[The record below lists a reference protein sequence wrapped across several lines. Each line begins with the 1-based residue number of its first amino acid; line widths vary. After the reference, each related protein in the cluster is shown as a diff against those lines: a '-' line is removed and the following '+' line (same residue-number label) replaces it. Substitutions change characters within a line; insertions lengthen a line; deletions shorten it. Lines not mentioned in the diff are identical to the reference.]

1 MWGGGWQ
8 HTTYRQ
14 KKKKAIKKET
24 GAFYRDGK
32 CIKWIALKNG
42 KQKKKTN
49 KQETEGKEGTG
60 AERTGEE
67 REVFNS
73 IVKASYE

>member
-1 MWGGGWQ
+1 MEADSARHLSSRKG
-8 HTTYRQ
+8 
-14 KKKKAIKKET
+14 AIKKET

-32 CIKWIALKNG
+32 CIKWVALKKVGG
-42 KQKKKTN
+42 KKEKENN
-49 KQETEGKEGTG
+49 KQEIERTG